1 MHAGSDD
8 PAYLTRT
15 FEETMALLD
24 EARRLFERVQGRKPT
39 DAYAGLRFHCEA
51 MRVTCR
57 LTQSMAWLLAQKAVH
72 NGEIDAERMA
82 SAPEFRIGA
91 RTVCEDDRYHHD
103 PVLPPW
109 MRDLRVRSHA
119 IYQRVIRLDEQI
131 QECAQGQVDPR
142 NRFPTYGPL

>member
-1 MHAGSDD
+1 MHAGSGD
-8 PAYLTRT
+8 PAYLTQT

-24 EARRLFERVQGRKPT
+24 EARQSFERAQGHRPA
-39 DAYAGLRFHCEA
+39 DAYGELRFQCEA

-72 NGEIDAERMA
+72 NGEIDAEKMA

-91 RTVCEDDRYHHD
+91 RTICEDDRYHHD

-109 MRDLRVRSHA
+109 MSDLLERSHA
-119 IYQRVIRLDEQI
+119 IYQRVNRLDEQI
-131 QECAQGQVDPR
+131 QECAQGRADPR
-142 NRFPTYGPL
+142 NRFPSYGPL